1 MTHGL
6 LILVWVLIAIAIGLV
21 LFRVVVG
28 LRDYWKMRGKRLVTC
43 PETKEA
49 AAVDVDAKA
58 AGWKSA
64 TFGAELRLTDCSRW
78 PERAGCGQE
87 CLRQI
92 ASQPEECLVRRI
104 VAKWYEGKTCVYC
117 HKPVDK
123 VEEWVGHTPALLA
136 PDKKTVYWDHIKA
149 ENLPEVFKTY
159 LPVCWSCHIAETFR
173 REHPNLVIDRP
184 ARW

>member
-1 MTHGL
+1 M
-6 LILVWVLIAIAIGLV
+6 
-21 LFRVVVG
+21 
-28 LRDYWKMRGKRLVTC
+28 
-43 PETKEA
+43 
-49 AAVDVDAKA
+49 
-58 AGWKSA
+58 
-64 TFGAELRLTDCSRW
+64 
-78 PERAGCGQE
+78 
-87 CLRQI
+87 
-92 ASQPEECLVRRI
+92 
-104 VAKWYEGKTCVYC
+104 AKWYEGKTCVYC

-173 REHPNLVIDRP
+173 REHSNLVIDRP